1 MTALI
6 TQTLNPLAVSRN
18 RFGVPGLRPLGGRL
32 PLPVD
37 FLQHLARMVR
47 ELNYPH
53 ETTPLCRRFS
63 P

>member
-1 MTALI
+1 LIALVA
-6 TQTLNPLAVSRN
+6 QTLNPLVVSRN

-53 ETTPLCRRFS
+53 ETAPLGRRFS